1 MRHLGIVLLL
11 VASLA
16 ACKKDKAEEAK
27 PAESAGQVAAVPAAP
42 PAPALPIATPPAA
55 VVETPTPAVV
65 VPPPAPPAPPPA
77 PPVAAAPVA
86 KPTPGVPVRAMQYQR
101 GLIRNARNVWGMTAP
116 VAVFAAQLHQE
127 SGWRA
132 DVSSPYAHGLAQFT
146 PDTARWIAG
155 AYPDELAFG
164 EMGDKAP
171 FNPDW
176 ALRAVVR
183 YDRYLYDRLPSA
195 TECDRW
201 AFTLASY
208 NGGHGWV
215 LRDKK
220 LAQQN
225 GLDPSRWWGNV
236 ERFSTRAK
244 WAFDENRGYP
254 KRILLLIQ
262 PTYMPWGP
270 GVSCAGV
277 G

>member
-1 MRHLGIVLLL
+1 MRRAGIVLLL
-11 VASLA
+11 LASLA
-16 ACKKDKAEEAK
+16 ACKKDKAEEGK
-27 PAESAGQVAAVPAAP
+27 PAEPAGQVAAVPAAP
-42 PAPALPIATPPAA
+42 PPPVPAA
-55 VVETPTPAVV
+55 PVSPVVVETPKASGVT
-65 VPPPAPPAPPPA
+65 PPPQPAPPP
-77 PPVAAAPVA
+77 VAAQPVA
-86 KPTPGVPVRAMQYQR
+86 KPTAGVPARAMQYQR

-116 VAVFAAQLHQE
+116 IAVFAAQLHQE

-225 GLDPSRWWGNV
+225 GLDPARWWGHV

-244 WAFDENRGYP
+244 WAFEENRGYP
-254 KRILLLIQ
+254 RRILLLIQ
-262 PTYMPWGP
+262 PTYLSWGP
-270 GVSCAGV
+270 GISCVGV